1 MRPRGRVWDG
11 KARDGWVFWP
21 MHSLSVA
28 RFGFHTF
35 FLWGT
40 VDRTAQ
46 GNDAVEEGKMLSFRD
61 SLPI

>member
-1 MRPRGRVWDG
+1 
-11 KARDGWVFWP
+11 

-40 VDRTAQ
+40 VDRTAEE
-46 GNDAVEEGKMLSFRD
+46 NDAVEEGKMLSFRD